1 MTGYNFAIPLFSGF
15 SVDDVRHFFS
25 GDLTDS
31 DIAYLRKSGMST
43 DQIEHLINTIKTAHL
58 PDDGKFEL
66 YDGRNGDQFDQKVS
80 VGYMY
85 ILKLEH
91 MVEDK
96 IHARAVGPYSLIT
109 QQPLSGKARDGGQ
122 RFGEMEVWALE
133 AYGAVHTLQEMLT
146 IKSDDIAGR
155 NKTYESIIKGKKIQ
169 MYGIPESYYYLAN
182 MFK

>member
-1 MTGYNFAIPLFSGF
+1 
-15 SVDDVRHFFS
+15 
-25 GDLTDS
+25 
-31 DIAYLRKSGMST
+31 
-43 DQIEHLINTIKTAHL
+43 
-58 PDDGKFEL
+58 
-66 YDGRNGDQFDQKVS
+66 
-80 VGYMY
+80 MY

-96 IHARAVGPYSLIT
+96 IHARSVGPYSLIT

-155 NKTYESIIKGKKIQ
+155 NKTYESIIKGKKIM

-182 MFK
+182 MFKGLGQNIVALNREQIDKIHEERKEKILKL